1 MSEKALKIV
10 MLISVIYL
18 ALGMCLGSCGA
29 LTDDSSADSS
39 EKVPWA
45 DDISELNEQNEEDGQ
60 IEGSEQNDQNLSE
73 TSKED
78 EKKNLVSLVYSEGW
92 NQSDNLNLAIAA
104 VVINR
109 VRNPDFPN
117 SITDV
122 IFQPNQFISVYTN
135 TLVDYENIP
144 VEERNQVESAVESA
158 LLGED
163 PTNGAFFYYEIK
175 DINPDENVRIMTTY
189 HCTEIDRFVFLR
201 KYPYN

>member
-60 IEGSEQNDQNLSE
+60 IEESEQNDQNLSE

-92 NQSDNLNLAIAA
+92 NQSENLNLAIAA

-158 LLGED
+158 LLGKD

>member
-158 LLGED
+158 LLGKD

>member
-60 IEGSEQNDQNLSE
+60 IEGSEQNDQSLSE

-158 LLGED
+158 LLGKD

>member
-45 DDISELNEQNEEDGQ
+45 DDISELNGQNEEDGQ
-60 IEGSEQNDQNLSE
+60 IEESEQNDQSLSE

>member
-29 LTDDSSADSS
+29 LTDNSSADSS

-163 PTNGAFFYYEIK
+163 PTNGAFF
-175 DINPDENVRIMTTY
+175 
-189 HCTEIDRFVFLR
+189 
-201 KYPYN
+201 

>member
-1 MSEKALKIV
+1 MSEKALKVV

-158 LLGED
+158 LLGKD

>member
-45 DDISELNEQNEEDGQ
+45 DDISELNEEDGQ

>member
-45 DDISELNEQNEEDGQ
+45 DDISELNGQNEEDGQ
-60 IEGSEQNDQNLSE
+60 IEGSEQNDQSFSE

>member
-60 IEGSEQNDQNLSE
+60 IEESEQNDQNLSE

-189 HCTEIDRFVFLR
+189 HYTEIDRFVFLR

>member
-60 IEGSEQNDQNLSE
+60 IEESEQNDQNLSE

-158 LLGED
+158 LLGKD